1 MRRATRFTYHA
12 FLSHWRAVPVIGVGF
27 GVLVIQQAGQFSSL
41 FGSGVT
47 ENAGAVAGM
56 QSLARTFAVAI
67 PPPRRVDT
75 VAGFVDWRLLGASTI
90 YLAIYALIA
99 GAAALRGE
107 EESGL
112 VDSWLGT
119 GLGRSTLV
127 TCRILAF
134 ALALASGAA
143 VAAAISVTG
152 TRAAGLPLPPGPL
165 AITLFMLVLPALFF
179 FALSMLVT
187 QVVPS
192 RRGAT
197 GLVAALAGLTFVL
210 ANLSYVVGGL
220 SVIRWVSPF
229 FYFDQGHA
237 LAEGSEPRPAYAGA
251 LLVATALVT
260 IAAAAVF
267 RLRDVGAPLIRG
279 RDRLEERARDLPF
292 YPRRLLTATIWELRW
307 TTVGWTS
314 GIVLLAAVDT
324 ASIKPV
330 TEGFGNSNALKAYL
344 ARLGGGDSQ
353 LALGF
358 LSFAVFVLGATL
370 VATAAI
376 SVVARFAAD
385 QQERRVEALLAQPVR
400 MLDVQLARVA
410 ALLVAVVVPTAAI
423 FVAVVV
429 TARWLGIDLHGAH
442 LRAAALMV
450 LPLALAV
457 GVPGVAMLP
466 RFTRMAVWVLSA
478 AMGLSVVVVLVGA
491 VSGWGVP
498 DWVTRVTLLRA
509 YGSPAIQGVDIG
521 GLAVLLVLVAA
532 GLGAI
537 AVQARSEMS
546 AG

>member
-1 MRRATRFTYHA
+1 MRRATRFTYQA
-12 FLSHWRAVPVIGVGF
+12 FLSHWRGILVIGVGF
-27 GVLVIQQAGQFSSL
+27 GVLVVQQATQFTSL
-41 FGSGVT
+41 FGSGAT
-47 ENAGAVAGM
+47 NNADAVAGM

-90 YLAIYALIA
+90 YLAIYALIT

-107 EESGL
+107 EETGL

-127 TCRILAF
+127 IGRILAF
-134 ALALASGAA
+134 GLALA
-143 VAAAISVTG
+143 AAAALAALISIAG
-152 TRAAGLPLPPGPL
+152 TQAAGLPLPPGPL
-165 AITLFMLVLPALFF
+165 AITLFMLVLPALFY

-187 QVVPS
+187 QVLPS

-197 GLVAALAGLTFVL
+197 GLVAALAGSTFVL
-210 ANLSYVVGGL
+210 ANLSYVVAGL

-237 LAEGSEPRPAYAGA
+237 LAEGTEPQPAYAGA
-251 LLVATALVT
+251 LLLATALVT

-267 RLRDVGAPLIRG
+267 RWRDVGAPLIRS
-279 RDRLEERARDLPF
+279 RDRHHEQAGHFPF

-307 TTVGWTS
+307 TIVGWTS
-314 GIVLLAAVDT
+314 GIVLLAALDT

-330 TEGFGNSNALKAYL
+330 TEGFGTSTALKTYL
-344 ARLGGGDSQ
+344 ARLGGGESQ

-376 SVVARFAAD
+376 NVVARFAAD
-385 QQERRVEALLAQPVR
+385 QQERRVEALLAQPLR
-400 MLDVQLARVA
+400 PLDVQLARIA
-410 ALLVAVVVPTAAI
+410 ALLVAAVVPTGAM
-423 FVAVVV
+423 FVAVVF
-429 TARWLGIDLHGAH
+429 TAKWFGIDLHAAH
-442 LRAAALMV
+442 LRGATLMV

-457 GVPGVAMLP
+457 GVAGVAMLP
-466 RFTRMAVWVLSA
+466 RFTRLAVWVLSA
-478 AMGLSVVVVLVGA
+478 ALGLSVVVVLVGA
-491 VSGWGVP
+491 MSAWGVP
-498 DWVTRVTLLRA
+498 DWATRLTLLRA
-509 YGSPAIQGVDIG
+509 YGRPAVQGIDTS
-521 GLAVLLVLVAA
+521 GLAVLLVLLGA
-532 GLGAI
+532 GLVAI
-537 AVQARSEMS
+537 AVQARSEMT